1 MTKEM
6 VLLLFSKNK
15 LCVCNSHNR
24 IILKQEMIQRD
35 IIKEVNCDLRV
46 LYSTQ
51 NNMEVSK

>member
-35 IIKEVNCDLRV
+35 IIKEANCDLRV